1 MDQKSHHT
9 PPEPAMDDLVVGSW
23 LVQAGI
29 INSDQLI
36 QAIRYGKD
44 RTCSLRDALIE
55 LRFMNPSAPMPRAA
69 ITPTPASGSTDQAP
83 VHHTSGGIAG
93 FFGNIFGGSNHSP
106 APEQSTP
113 VPSATNLS
121 GQLNQ
126 TAQGF
131 IATGQQHPT
140 QLQSQSVG
148 GLVPTVANQE
158 LREVEMRHS
167 LRIMIDGKDT
177 PELTD
182 ALFSRAIDSRA
193 TDIHFDPRETD
204 YRVRFRVDGLLHD
217 IITIPYD
224 QAISVVSRI
233 KILANLDIVERRSA
247 QDGRIT
253 HNYNNRRHDLRV
265 STMPSGYGEKIVLR
279 VHDAIAE
286 IIGLNQLGLSRGQ
299 DEVLLR
305 LLQQPNGMILASG
318 PVGSGKTTTLYSFM
332 GAVNTP
338 TRNLM
343 TIEDPIEYRL
353 DGVNQVQVDGRAE
366 MGFSEGLRAMLRQDP
381 DVIMIGEIRDD
392 ETAQIGLRAA
402 LTGVLVF
409 SSTHAGDAATTIAN
423 LHNFSVPSFML
434 AGGLLGIVGQRL
446 VRKVCPYCVIRQ
458 KPDPAKWQLIGL
470 PLEEVETVEVAFGRG
485 CPACFH
491 TGHLGRIGVFEILEV
506 DEEIREL
513 IMRKGSKDQIRQA
526 AESKGMQTL
535 RSSVVDLIRSGV
547 TTIEEALRVVPM

>member
-1 MDQKSHHT
+1 MDQKPPHNT
-9 PPEPAMDDLVVGSW
+9 PEPAMDDLVVGSW
-23 LVQAGI
+23 LVQAGVI
-29 INSDQLI
+29 TSDQLI
-36 QAIRYGKD
+36 QAIRHSKD
-44 RTCSLRDALIE
+44 RTCSLRDALIT
-55 LRFMNPSAPMPRAA
+55 LRFMPSTAPMPGQMAA
-69 ITPTPASGSTDQAP
+69 APPAEASADHPQNHG
-83 VHHTSGGIAG
+83 HTGIAG
-93 FFGNIFGGSNHSP
+93 FFGNFFGGASHSP
-106 APEQSTP
+106 EVAKSAPTQTTP
-113 VPSATNLS
+113 NPY
-121 GQLNQ
+121 GQLHQ

-131 IATGQQHPT
+131 IATGQQPQGQT
-140 QLQSQSVG
+140 GTGSY
-148 GLVPTVANQE
+148 PAVANQE
-158 LREVEMRHS
+158 LREVEMRQS
-167 LRIMIDGKDT
+167 LRVMIDNKDT

-182 ALFSRAIDSRA
+182 ALFSSAIDSRS

-204 YRVRFRVDGLLHD
+204 YRIRFRVDGLLHD
-217 IITIPYD
+217 IITIPYE

-233 KILANLDIVERRSA
+233 KILANLDIVERRSP
-247 QDGRIT
+247 QDGRIS
-253 HNYNNRRHDLRV
+253 HNHNDRRHDLRV

-343 TIEDPIEYRL
+343 SIEDPIEYRL

-366 MGFSEGLRAMLRQDP
+366 VGFSEGLRAMLRQDP

-409 SSTHAGDAATTIAN
+409 SSTHAGDAATTISN
-423 LHNFSVPSFML
+423 LHNFSVPNFML

-446 VRKVCPYCVIRQ
+446 VRKVCPYCQIKR
-458 KPDPAKWQLIGL
+458 KPDPARWQLIGL
-470 PLEEVETVEVAFGRG
+470 PEEELADAEVSFGQG

-491 TGHLGRIGVFEILEV
+491 TGYLGRVGVFEILEV
-506 DEEIREL
+506 DEEIRGL
-513 IMRKGSKDQIRQA
+513 IMRKSPKDLIRQS
-526 AESKGMQTL
+526 AEAKGMQTL
-535 RSSVVDLIRSGV
+535 RTSVVDLIRSGV